1 MWKDNWQEECIKRLD
16 VGDKSI
22 ILDILLF
29 CGEREK
35 KNMSAFAYLQK
46 DYDKIQQ
53 KKKLETDLVKNLNK
67 PNSNKKRKRE
77 DHVDDTTENEADDEM
92 VKMVK
97 RLKKTKKRDLAAR
110 KKSNMKKDR
119 ETLQTKKKML
129 LEQKKRLTAMK
140 TKLFKSKKKQNALR
154 DEDEKEYD
162 PSSSSSSTEEEEE
175 EEQGDEME
183 NIADYIGYL
192 EDGINQANANIKA
205 QEKMFKTLFNINVDE
220 ERENRSEEL
229 LQADEEAQRKRNAAA
244 ERAFNTLKRVS
255 ELEDELKQHDQFKA
269 VMKSM
274 LGDRGVSTEKTK
286 DKKEAAK
293 KTKSKPSKASKSEEL
308 EEENLDTLL
317 ADALA
322 KLEKKK
328 NRKRKKQNN

>member
-1 MWKDNWQEECIKRLD
+1 
-16 VGDKSI
+16 
-22 ILDILLF
+22 
-29 CGEREK
+29 
-35 KNMSAFAYLQK
+35 
-46 DYDKIQQ
+46 
-53 KKKLETDLVKNLNK
+53 
-67 PNSNKKRKRE
+67 
-77 DHVDDTTENEADDEM
+77 
-92 VKMVK
+92 
-97 RLKKTKKRDLAAR
+97 
-110 KKSNMKKDR
+110 
-119 ETLQTKKKML
+119 
-129 LEQKKRLTAMK
+129 
-140 TKLFKSKKKQNALR
+140 
-154 DEDEKEYD
+154 
-162 PSSSSSSTEEEEE
+162 
-175 EEQGDEME
+175 ME

-192 EDGINQANANIKA
+192 EDRINQANANIKA

-220 ERENRSEEL
+220 EMENRGEEL

-286 DKKEAAK
+286 DKKEATK
-293 KTKSKPSKASKSEEL
+293 KTKSKPSKALKSEEL
-308 EEENLDTLL
+308 EEENQDTLL

>member
-1 MWKDNWQEECIKRLD
+1 ME
-16 VGDKSI
+16 
-22 ILDILLF
+22 
-29 CGEREK
+29 
-35 KNMSAFAYLQK
+35 
-46 DYDKIQQ
+46 
-53 KKKLETDLVKNLNK
+53 
-67 PNSNKKRKRE
+67 
-77 DHVDDTTENEADDEM
+77 
-92 VKMVK
+92 
-97 RLKKTKKRDLAAR
+97 
-110 KKSNMKKDR
+110 
-119 ETLQTKKKML
+119 
-129 LEQKKRLTAMK
+129 
-140 TKLFKSKKKQNALR
+140 TKLFKSKKNQNALN

-162 PSSSSSSTEEEEE
+162 PSSSSSSTEEEEEE

-205 QEKMFKTLFNINVDE
+205 QEMFKTLFNINVDE
-220 ERENRSEEL
+220 EMENRSEEL
-229 LQADEEAQRKRNAAA
+229 LQADEEDQQKRN
-244 ERAFNTLKRVS
+244 TLRWMS

-286 DKKEAAK
+286 DKKEATK

-308 EEENLDTLL
+308 EEENQDTLL

-328 NRKRKKQNN
+328 NRKRKEQND

>member
-1 MWKDNWQEECIKRLD
+1 MWKNNWQEECIKRLD
-16 VGDKSI
+16 VGDKII

-29 CGEREK
+29 CGERE

-53 KKKLETDLVKNLNK
+53 KKKLDTDLVKNLNK

-110 KKSNMKKDR
+110 KKPNMKKDR
-119 ETLQTKKKML
+119 ETLQTEKKML

-140 TKLFKSKKKQNALR
+140 TKLFKSKKNQNALS

-175 EEQGDEME
+175 EEEQGEEME

-192 EDGINQANANIKA
+192 EYGINQANANIKA

-220 ERENRSEEL
+220 EMENRSEEL

-255 ELEDELKQHDQFKA
+255 ELEEELKQHDQFKA
-269 VMKSM
+269 GMKSM

-308 EEENLDTLL
+308 EEDNQDTLL

-322 KLEKKK
+322 KLEKRK

>member
-1 MWKDNWQEECIKRLD
+1 
-16 VGDKSI
+16 
-22 ILDILLF
+22 
-29 CGEREK
+29 
-35 KNMSAFAYLQK
+35 
-46 DYDKIQQ
+46 
-53 KKKLETDLVKNLNK
+53 
-67 PNSNKKRKRE
+67 
-77 DHVDDTTENEADDEM
+77 
-92 VKMVK
+92 
-97 RLKKTKKRDLAAR
+97 
-110 KKSNMKKDR
+110 MKKDR

-140 TKLFKSKKKQNALR
+140 TKLFKSKKNQNALS

-175 EEQGDEME
+175 EEEEQGEEME

-192 EDGINQANANIKA
+192 EYGINQANANIKA

-220 ERENRSEEL
+220 EMENRSEEL

-269 VMKSM
+269 GMKSM

-308 EEENLDTLL
+308 EEDNQDTLL

-328 NRKRKKQNN
+328 NRKRKKQSN